1 MILNLFNIKNLI
13 PIDVFSVNLDCM
25 KFKNISY
32 NSSLFKKSST
42 TICIDLID
50 LIRRIKSKYSFIK
63 WSSKFFIFVLIS
75 PKF

>member
-1 MILNLFNIKNLI
+1 
-13 PIDVFSVNLDCM
+13 M